1 MIYTTFTMISNTR
14 KTQRQSLRNRIYRPH
29 IRLLAA
35 VIMMCFMTG
44 VNAQADEAGRRRN
57 FNTENGVALREFDP
71 VSYFNSSRPLKGH
84 SKLYHNYKG
93 ITYYFVNAENLEE
106 FKKSPDK
113 YEPAYG
119 GWCAY
124 TVALNGER
132 VKVNPVTYKIVNGKL
147 HLFYNFNSDNRLTK
161 WNKDEKKFIASAN
174 RNWVAR
180 MH

>member
-1 MIYTTFTMISNTR
+1 MHTMKIVYPASRHTSFTTNRAFAALFCICSAVASMA
-14 KTQRQSLRNRIYRPH
+14 QS
-29 IRLLAA
+29 
-35 VIMMCFMTG
+35 
-44 VNAQADEAGRRRN
+44 DEPARRRN

-71 VSYFNSSRPLKGH
+71 VSYFNSSRPLKGN

-124 TVALNGER
+124 TVAVNGER
-132 VKVNPVTYKIVNGKL
+132 VKVNPVTYKIINGKL
-147 HLFYNFNSDNRLTK
+147 HLFYNFNSDNRLLK
-161 WNKDEKKFIASAN
+161 WNKEEKKFIASAN

>member
-1 MIYTTFTMISNTR
+1 MKIEYPAARQTPFTT
-14 KTQRQSLRNRIYRPH
+14 
-29 IRLLAA
+29 IRVFAA
-35 VIMMCFMTG
+35 LFGICSAVASM
-44 VNAQADEAGRRRN
+44 AQADEPARRRN

-71 VSYFNSSRPLKGH
+71 VSYFNSSRPLKGN

-106 FKKSPDK
+106 FKKAPDK

-124 TVALNGER
+124 TVALSGER
-132 VKVNPVTYKIVNGKL
+132 VKVNPVTYKIINDKL
-147 HLFYNFNSDNRLTK
+147 HLFYNFNSDNRLLK
-161 WNKDEKKFIASAN
+161 WNKEEKKFLASAN

>member
-1 MIYTTFTMISNTR
+1 M
-14 KTQRQSLRNRIYRPH
+14 KTQHVSRCNPSIHLSF
-29 IRLLAA
+29 RLLTTLLGLFFSISA
-35 VIMMCFMTG
+35 I
-44 VNAQADEAGRRRN
+44 AQADEPARRRN

-71 VSYFNSSRPLKGH
+71 VSYFNSSRPLKGN

-124 TVALNGER
+124 TVGLTGER
-132 VKVNPVTYKIVNGKL
+132 VKVNPVTYKIINGKL
-147 HLFYNFNSDNRLTK
+147 HLFYNFNSDNRLLK
-161 WNKDEKKFIASAN
+161 WNKDEKKFISSAN

>member
-1 MIYTTFTMISNTR
+1 
-14 KTQRQSLRNRIYRPH
+14 
-29 IRLLAA
+29 
-35 VIMMCFMTG
+35 MCSGFSGM
-44 VNAQADEAGRRRN
+44 AQADEAARRRN
-57 FNTENGVALREFDP
+57 FNTENGVAMREFDP
-71 VSYFNSSRPLKGH
+71 VSYFNSSRPLKGT
-84 SKLYHNYKG
+84 SKLYHTHKG
-93 ITYYFVNAENLEE
+93 ITYYFANAENVEE

-124 TVALNGER
+124 TVALSGER
-132 VKVNPVTYKIVNGKL
+132 VKVNPVTYKIINGRL

-161 WNKDEKKFIASAN
+161 WNKDEKKSIASAN